1 MSFTSEQS
9 SSLISKFFI
18 YKQKYGLTHTVF
30 SYLGRQNPFFWKLV
44 APVITQSYIH
54 RWQTVT
60 ERRILNLGGGS
71 NCLAGCL
78 TVDISPRADAY
89 VDISKQL
96 PFADCSIDAI
106 FCEEVIEHLDIS
118 LGCQL
123 LKECWRILKP
133 GGFIRLTTPDLNWFA
148 QRVLIS
154 AGTDA
159 GDEINQIF
167 YGHGHCYLYNQDMLD
182 FYCQEAGFI
191 QLRRSTYKDI
201 ESKLGYLDSHADRF
215 NHPPEMSQYLEA
227 QKPDR

>member
-1 MSFTSEQS
+1 
-9 SSLISKFFI
+9 
-18 YKQKYGLTHTVF
+18 
-30 SYLGRQNPFFWKLV
+30 
-44 APVITQSYIH
+44 
-54 RWQTVT
+54 
-60 ERRILNLGGGS
+60 
-71 NCLAGCL
+71 
-78 TVDISPRADAY
+78 
-89 VDISKQL
+89 
-96 PFADCSIDAI
+96 
-106 FCEEVIEHLDIS
+106 

-191 QLRRSTYKDI
+191 QLRRSTYKDL